1 MWVLMGV
8 IWDQVTGVLSSLQ
21 LPSCKLKIRILQF
34 LNSFVIN
41 KRIVLQHFTIKCV
54 QMTENMLWVNF
65 ILGMRNVNYFPMFEN
80 YCYLYHYDIQKQRK
94 RSKFLTKGKIEPLHS
109 T

>member
-21 LPSCKLKIRILQF
+21 LSTCKLKIRILQF
-34 LNSFVIN
+34 FNSFVIN

-54 QMTENMLWVNF
+54 QMTENMLWANV

-80 YCYLYHYDIQKQRK
+80 YCYIYIITI
-94 RSKFLTKGKIEPLHS
+94 SKNKGKDQS
-109 T
+109 F

>member
-1 MWVLMGV
+1 
-8 IWDQVTGVLSSLQ
+8 
-21 LPSCKLKIRILQF
+21 
-34 LNSFVIN
+34 
-41 KRIVLQHFTIKCV
+41 
-54 QMTENMLWVNF
+54 MTENMLWVNF

-94 RSKFLTKGKIEPLHS
+94 RSKFLIKGKIEPLHS

>member
-8 IWDQVTGVLSSLQ
+8 IWDQVTGILSPLQ

-80 YCYLYHYDIQKQRK
+80 FCYLYIITI
-94 RSKFLTKGKIEPLHS
+94 SKNKGKDQS
-109 T
+109 F